1 MHIATKQVRR
11 SSFTEDDLEFFSLF
25 SVDMFDSTQRV
36 SEMILEWSYSRSV
49 TYLAVTVRMDWKE
62 QVTYHLS

>member
-25 SVDMFDSTQRV
+25 SVDMFDSKQRV
-36 SEMILEWSYSRSV
+36 TEMMLEWSYSRSV
-49 TYLAVTVRMDWKE
+49 TD
-62 QVTYHLS
+62 